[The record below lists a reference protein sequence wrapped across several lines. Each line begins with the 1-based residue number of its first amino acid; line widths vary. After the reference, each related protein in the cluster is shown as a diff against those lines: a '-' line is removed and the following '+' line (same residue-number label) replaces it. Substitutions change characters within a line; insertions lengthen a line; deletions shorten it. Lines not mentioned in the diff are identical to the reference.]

1 MLKDVNIN
9 TIQWIAIAGSVI
21 FIVFILELI
30 RKKKIKEEFSLLWL
44 FFGIVFLVLSVWRES
59 LALIAFYLGF
69 AYPPAALFLILI
81 VAVISILVHFS
92 ILISRLTEQAKTLI
106 QEVGLLKMKANK
118 MPKDPLDSAG
128 KQEKN
133 ESS

>member
-9 TIQWIAIAGSVI
+9 IIQWIAITGSVI

-59 LALIAFYLGF
+59 LDLIAFYLGF
-69 AYPPAALFLILI
+69 AYPPAALFLVLI
-81 VAVISILVHFS
+81 VAIISILIHFS
-92 ILISRLTEQAKTLI
+92 ILISRLADYAKNLV
-106 QEVGLLKMKANK
+106 QEVGLLKMEVDK
-118 MPKDPLDSAG
+118 MSKDPLDSTG
-128 KQEKN
+128 KQEKT
-133 ESS
+133 ES